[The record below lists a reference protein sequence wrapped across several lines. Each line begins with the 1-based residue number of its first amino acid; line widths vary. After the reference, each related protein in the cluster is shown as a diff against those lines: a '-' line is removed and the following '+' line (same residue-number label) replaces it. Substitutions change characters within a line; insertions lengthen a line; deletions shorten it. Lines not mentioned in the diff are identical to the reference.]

1 MKTIRGAIT
10 AENTID
16 GIKEATV
23 ELLSTILSE
32 NRISQDEILFANFS
46 ATKDINKAYPA
57 KFARECLNF
66 SNVPMMCYQEMDVAG
81 SLKKCIRVQIITTSD
96 IEEIKHIY
104 LKGASSLRPDLSK
117 K

>member
-10 AENTID
+10 SENTIE

-32 NRISQDEILFANFS
+32 NRISQDEILFTNFS

-81 SLKKCIRVQIITTSD
+81 SLKKCIRVQIVTTSD

>member
-10 AENTID
+10 TENSIE

-66 SNVPMMCYQEMDVAG
+66 SNVPMMCYQEMDVVG
-81 SLKKCIRVQIITTSD
+81 SLKKCIRVQIVTTAE
-96 IEEIKHIY
+96 IEEVKHVY
-104 LKGASSLRPDLSK
+104 LKGASILRPDLK
-117 K
+117 

>member
-10 AENTID
+10 SENTIE

-46 ATKDINKAYPA
+46 ATKDINKAYRTVRP
-57 KFARECLNF
+57 F
-66 SNVPMMCYQEMDVAG
+66 SSCMT
-81 SLKKCIRVQIITTSD
+81 SSTTNRS
-96 IEEIKHIY
+96 
-104 LKGASSLRPDLSK
+104 
-117 K
+117 

>member
-10 AENTID
+10 SENTIE

-32 NRISQDEILFANFS
+32 NRISQDEILFTNFS

-66 SNVPMMCYQEMDVAG
+66 SNVQFI
-81 SLKKCIRVQIITTSD
+81 LW
-96 IEEIKHIY
+96 IY
-104 LKGASSLRPDLSK
+104 PSF
-117 K
+117 